1 MLEETRLPEFFIS
14 MLVNQYGEK
23 VSNQIIQGYEK
34 KRFTTLRANTLKA
47 NTLEIE
53 KELEKANIEYEKVQ
67 WYEDAFMIKNADER
81 EIQKLSI
88 YEQGKIYLQSL
99 SSMLPPLILNPNSRS
114 RHFRHG
120 SCTTVEKQQSLQHFP
135 TMRLI
140 LQLVK

>member
-23 VSNQIIQGYEK
+23 VSNQIMQGYEK
-34 KRFTTLRANTLKA
+34 KKFTTLRANTLKA

-53 KELEKANIEYEKVQ
+53 KELEKANIEYEKAP
-67 WYEDAFMIKNADER
+67 WYEDAFIIKNANER

-99 SSMLPPLILNPNSRS
+99 SSMLPPLVLNPKLRS
-114 RHFRHG
+114 RYFRYG
-120 SCTTVEKQQSLQHFP
+120 SCTTVEKQQSL
-135 TMRLI
+135 
-140 LQLVK
+140 

>member
-1 MLEETRLPEFFIS
+1 MIEETRLPEFLIS
-14 MLVNQYGEK
+14 MLVNQYGENL
-23 VSNQIIQGYEK
+23 SNQIIQGYEK
-34 KRFTTLRANTLKA
+34 KRFTTFRANTLKA

-53 KELEKANIEYEKVQ
+53 KELEKANIEYEKVP

-81 EIQKLSI
+81 EIQKFSI

-99 SSMLPPLILNPNSRS
+99 SSMLPPLILNPKSRS
-114 RHFRHG
+114 RYFRYG
-120 SCTTVEKQQSLQHFP
+120 SCTTGEKQQNLQHFP